1 MLLRESSSQ
10 SFCVMA
16 HQSHYGEFSTG
27 VDATMQGFD
36 HHHEL
41 FGVQAGME
49 TLGVPSKQQS
59 SRLAGGFLP
68 RDFPEASN
76 KHRPSASPWPVD
88 DPSLGSLFPWEGRV
102 SVPFLNGRHS
112 DAVAVP
118 QPPQQCVPGDRLQIG
133 SAYLQQQQQLFVQ
146 DGRVGFHPQQ
156 PLQLRN
162 SKFLRP
168 AQELLSEFCSLRGE
182 ISSKRRPNK
191 TSLED
196 EEKASLSS
204 SWNQS
209 LHSMDLLELQKIK
222 AKLSSMIAEVDKRY
236 RKYCEQMRTVTASFE
251 AVAGKEAA
259 RVYSAL
265 AHRAM
270 SRHFRCLRDGI
281 VGQIHAAKKA
291 MGEKDPTAAGTTRGE
306 TPRLKLLDKCIRQQ
320 KAFQQGMMEQPPWRP
335 QRGLPERAVSIL
347 RAWLFEHFLHPYPND
362 VDKHIL
368 ARQTGLSRSQVSNW
382 FINARVR
389 LWKPMVEEMYL
400 EETKELDDQ
409 SNQAANGPEDSD
421 NPNSNLSFDQK
432 PLPAQLLVDS
442 ESLSSIINS
451 GHHGHQRNDLISSTH
466 HQDFGV
472 VGDLDFSYNSRSSDN
487 SRAGVS
493 LTLGLQQHNGG
504 GMSFSL
510 LPNSQPSLLF
520 SRETIDGD
528 QQAQFSILD
537 GEAENLRYRNLMGA
551 QLLHDL
557 AR

>member
-1 MLLRESSSQ
+1 
-10 SFCVMA
+10 
-16 HQSHYGEFSTG
+16 
-27 VDATMQGFD
+27 
-36 HHHEL
+36 
-41 FGVQAGME
+41 
-49 TLGVPSKQQS
+49 
-59 SRLAGGFLP
+59 
-68 RDFPEASN
+68 
-76 KHRPSASPWPVD
+76 
-88 DPSLGSLFPWEGRV
+88 
-102 SVPFLNGRHS
+102 
-112 DAVAVP
+112 
-118 QPPQQCVPGDRLQIG
+118 
-133 SAYLQQQQQLFVQ
+133 
-146 DGRVGFHPQQ
+146 
-156 PLQLRN
+156 
-162 SKFLRP
+162 
-168 AQELLSEFCSLRGE
+168 
-182 ISSKRRPNK
+182 
-191 TSLED
+191 
-196 EEKASLSS
+196 
-204 SWNQS
+204 
-209 LHSMDLLELQKIK
+209 
-222 AKLSSMIAEVDKRY
+222 
-236 RKYCEQMRTVTASFE
+236 MRTVTASFE
-251 AVAGKEAA
+251 VVAGKEAA

-265 AHRAM
+265 ASRAM

-281 VGQIHAAKKA
+281 VGQIRAAQKA

-306 TPRLKLLDKCIRQQ
+306 TPRLKVLDKCIRQQ

-347 RAWLFEHFLHPYPND
+347 RAWLFEHFLHPYPSD

-368 ARQTGLSRSQVSNW
+368 ARQTGLSRSQVNLVEFCVLYVEVQIAVLYCLIICDLEPLQFQLFDPQVSNW

-400 EETKELDDQ
+400 EETKELDNQ

-451 GHHGHQRNDLISSTH
+451 SHHGHQRNDLISSTH

-472 VGDLDFSYNSRSSDN
+472 VGGLDFSYNSCSSDN

-504 GMSFSL
+504 GMNFSL
-510 LPNSQPSLLF
+510 LPNSQPSLVF
-520 SRETIDGD
+520 SRETIDED
-528 QQAQFSILD
+528 QQAHFSILD

>member
-41 FGVQAGME
+41 LGVQAGME

-102 SVPFLNGRHS
+102 SVPFLNARHS

-196 EEKASLSS
+196 EEKAPLSS
-204 SWNQS
+204 SWNHQS
-209 LHSMDLLELQKIK
+209 FHSMDLLELQKIK
-222 AKLSSMIAEVDKRY
+222 AKLSSMIAEVN
-236 RKYCEQMRTVTASFE
+236 SF
-251 AVAGKEAA
+251 
-259 RVYSAL
+259 
-265 AHRAM
+265 
-270 SRHFRCLRDGI
+270 
-281 VGQIHAAKKA
+281 
-291 MGEKDPTAAGTTRGE
+291 
-306 TPRLKLLDKCIRQQ
+306 
-320 KAFQQGMMEQPPWRP
+320 FQSS
-335 QRGLPERAVSIL
+335 LPY
-347 RAWLFEHFLHPYPND
+347 LF
-362 VDKHIL
+362 
-368 ARQTGLSRSQVSNW
+368 
-382 FINARVR
+382 
-389 LWKPMVEEMYL
+389 
-400 EETKELDDQ
+400 
-409 SNQAANGPEDSD
+409 PE
-421 NPNSNLSFDQK
+421 NS
-432 PLPAQLLVDS
+432 
-442 ESLSSIINS
+442 
-451 GHHGHQRNDLISSTH
+451 
-466 HQDFGV
+466 
-472 VGDLDFSYNSRSSDN
+472 
-487 SRAGVS
+487 
-493 LTLGLQQHNGG
+493 
-504 GMSFSL
+504 
-510 LPNSQPSLLF
+510 
-520 SRETIDGD
+520 
-528 QQAQFSILD
+528 
-537 GEAENLRYRNLMGA
+537 
-551 QLLHDL
+551 
-557 AR
+557 